1 MHGNHLLE
9 IHNLSTGF
17 DINGKN
23 YNAISNVNLTLEKGE
38 ILGVVGESG
47 SGKSVLSMSILKL
60 LPEKIAKINSGEIK
74 YMGERID
81 QYTNEQL
88 NNIRG
93 KELAMIFQEPMTSLN
108 PVFTIGNQL
117 IEMML
122 LHLNISKKEAKERAI
137 DLLKKVGIPRAHQ
150 VINEYPHQ
158 LSGGMRQRV
167 MIAMSISCY
176 PKLLIA
182 DEPTTALDVTVQ
194 AQILDLLKKVQDETD
209 MGVIFIS
216 HDLGVIAE
224 ICDTVAVMYAGKIVE
239 RASVEE
245 IFNNPKHPYTKLLLQ
260 TIPRLDVK
268 QDKLETI
275 KGSVP
280 SIDKIPSVG
289 CNFYDR
295 CPFAMDACATTN
307 LKDISINEQH
317 KVTCHLYDESISEKG
332 GPLHV

>member
-1 MHGNHLLE
+1 MYGNHLLE
-9 IHNLSTGF
+9 INNLSTGF
-17 DINGKN
+17 DINGK
-23 YNAISNVNLTLEKGE
+23 YHNAISHVNLTLEKGE
-38 ILGVVGESG
+38 ILGIVGESG

-74 YMGERID
+74 YLGERID

-88 NNIRG
+88 NSIRG

-117 IEMML
+117 TEMML
-122 LHLNISKKEAKERAI
+122 LHLDISKKEAKERAI
-137 DLLKKVGIPRAHQ
+137 DLLKRVGIPRAKQ

-167 MIAMSISCY
+167 MIAMAISCY

-194 AQILDLLKKVQDETD
+194 AQILDLLRKVQEDTD

-224 ICDTVAVMYAGKIVE
+224 ICNTVAVMYAGKIVE

-245 IFNNPKHPYTKLLLQ
+245 IFSNPKHPYTKLLLQ

-280 SIDKIPSVG
+280 SIDRISSVG

-295 CPFAMDACATTN
+295 CPFAMDGCATTN
-307 LKDISINEQH
+307 LKDIAINEHH
-317 KVTCHLYDESISEKG
+317 KVTCHLYDESIADKG
-332 GPLHV
+332 GSLHV